1 MAPTSTPTVT
11 ATRTPSATP
20 TNTLTP
26 TPPRFL
32 CEVISE
38 SLNLRS
44 GPGIEYAPPLA
55 GLPRG
60 AQLLATGRN
69 EPSTWI
75 TVDVVGAARSGWVS
89 ADERFVHCDFSTPN
103 PLRIAP
109 MRTDHALPR
118 QLFHFYLYFQL
129 TIDII
134 RVYRYTD
141 DQRIPSL
148 TRKQARSM
156 TSSSSTNLT
165 PAAVLQ
171 TGVDAQRAGKL
182 DAAHR
187 AYLLA
192 ARMLLDEARTIANP
206 QQREQRIANANQIMA
221 RAREIETLLAKAQ
234 ASRATA
240 PTTPTTA
247 RSASSSSA
255 PTVQPPIAEGDET
268 PSWLLAERPRLRLA
282 DVAGLDDVKEQIHLK
297 LIYPFTHRAA
307 AERFRIRA
315 GGGILLYGPPG
326 VGKTYIARAIAGELQ
341 AAIFV
346 AKASSLMS
354 KWFGEAEKNIAALF
368 AAARKEERAVIF
380 LDEVEALVA
389 RRGGSNSSVMPRV
402 ISEFLAQTQSI
413 GDEGGGA
420 VLLLGA
426 TNEPWAIDPA
436 ALRPG
441 RFDELIYVGLPDDVA
456 RLRLLQLNLRERPLA
471 ADVNLTALTART
483 AGYSGA
489 DIAYI
494 CTRASQRAF
503 LDAVE
508 SGVER
513 QIEMSDF
520 DAVLAERQPSVTP
533 AQLRRYE
540 QFRVEREG

>member
-1 MAPTSTPTVT
+1 M
-11 ATRTPSATP
+11 
-20 TNTLTP
+20 
-26 TPPRFL
+26 PR
-32 CEVISE
+32 
-38 SLNLRS
+38 
-44 GPGIEYAPPLA
+44 P
-55 GLPRG
+55 
-60 AQLLATGRN
+60 
-69 EPSTWI
+69 
-75 TVDVVGAARSGWVS
+75 
-89 ADERFVHCDFSTPN
+89 
-103 PLRIAP
+103 
-109 MRTDHALPR
+109 
-118 QLFHFYLYFQL
+118 
-129 TIDII
+129 
-134 RVYRYTD
+134 
-141 DQRIPSL
+141 
-148 TRKQARSM
+148 
-156 TSSSSTNLT
+156 SSTNLT

-192 ARMLLDEARTIANP
+192 ARMLLDEARAIANP
-206 QQREQRIANANQIMA
+206 QQREQRIAQANQIMA
-221 RAREIETLLAKAQ
+221 RAREIEAQLAKAQ
-234 ASRATA
+234 ASRAAAAPAAARPASTPAPPTA
-240 PTTPTTA
+240 QT
-247 RSASSSSA
+247 
-255 PTVQPPIAEGDET
+255 PIAEGDET
-268 PSWLLAERPRLRLA
+268 PAWLLAERPRLRLA

-368 AAARKEERAVIF
+368 AAARKEDRAVIF

-389 RRGGSNSSVMPRV
+389 KRSGSSSSVMPRV

-471 ADVNLTALTART
+471 PDVDLTVLTART

-508 SGVER
+508 GGVER
-513 QIEMSDF
+513 EIEMNDF

-533 AQLRRYE
+533 AQLRRYA